1 MSAKSQITQSQVLD
15 AVSRAALMLNRN
27 DAVQVGLQQL
37 LNEFRQSL
45 LQTGG
50 QTATTILYHGKI
62 DSYLRQHSA
71 TYPENVNTL
80 MTLLEQFVQAR

>member
-15 AVSRAALMLNRN
+15 AVSRAALMLDR
-27 DAVQVGLQQL
+27 DDSVQVGLQQL

-45 LQTGG
+45 LQTSG

-62 DSYLRQHSA
+62 DSYLRQHA
-71 TYPENVNTL
+71 AAYPENVTYL
-80 MTLLEQFVQAR
+80 MTLLEQFVQEH